1 MKPEKIIRDKLPEL
15 ILAEKGEVMETR
27 IAEPH
32 EVMGFLKAKILE
44 EAQEVFDAPDK
55 TNLAEE
61 LGDLLEVIKAIAQHE
76 NIVDE
81 MFNAR
86 DAKYRKKGGFEKN
99 IILIKNNC

>member
-1 MKPEKIIRDKLPEL
+1 MKPEKIIRDKLPEF